1 MSESQSVSITVTR
14 QEGYRFLVEF
24 GPQYA
29 TMIADEPMPLGTDSG
44 PSPQHLLAA
53 AIANCLCASLTFA
66 CAKYHED
73 PGELSATVTCET
85 GRNEKNRLRVTGIEV
100 SITLGH
106 APDLLPHLER
116 SLASFEDFCTVT
128 ESVRHGIPVN
138 VSVSGPDGAKLR

>member
-1 MSESQSVSITVTR
+1 MSESVSISVSR

-29 TMIADEPMPLGTDSG
+29 TMIADEPAPLGTDSG

-66 CAKYHED
+66 CGKYHED
-73 PGELSATVTCET
+73 PGELTATVTCQT

-100 SITLGH
+100 SITLGS
-106 APDLLPHLER
+106 APELLAHLER
-116 SLASFEDFCTVT
+116 ALASFEDFCTVT
-128 ESVRHGIPVN
+128 QSVRQGIAVH
-138 VSVSGPDGAKLR
+138 VSVFGPKGTKLR